1 MRGRIKSAIESA
13 SSQPCAAK
21 SPLLSV
27 SRSKKKLVPTVSP
40 SSSTSATSTRRRE
53 KQVRRQATI
62 SEREIKHYINSD
74 RTIIVT

>member
-1 MRGRIKSAIESA
+1 MRGRRKSVIELA
-13 SSQPCAAK
+13 SSQLCAAK

-40 SSSTSATSTRRRE
+40 SSSTSATSTRRKE
-53 KQVRRQATI
+53 MQVRRQATI